1 MDGDLLGLDG
11 PAVDVSNVATTTTAA
26 AAAAEA
32 AATTTTTTDLAEH
45 NGNGDAIAIDLLT
58 GSPIKKQ
65 ESRPTLTSLPALL
78 SSSSDV
84 LSSGER
90 DTTATAFSLP
100 STLETDTDNDDH
112 TVENAPVVLS
122 SSIMNGTMD
131 NNDNTP
137 FQPPESVVNLLDFAE
152 NGGSSGMNDG
162 KNVISEVSSETPST
176 QQNHHQEM
184 DLFTVDASVP
194 PMLSSTETNLLDH
207 PDSVAPVVDQ
217 KRNDDGFVDLFAPST
232 TLSVVPDASSTLMG
246 DGVSHMVDPLDAFST
261 SQQETSTQKNT
272 SNDNLDPFSDM
283 VQESS
288 MKSPE
293 PSLQQSTLS
302 AAPKEEPVATTTAA
316 ETSRDSPHDESIES
330 KEVPTNNV
338 TVESGTKTLASPLNG
353 NTVTETA
360 KPELETK
367 DNSTVDEEPQTVNGS
382 KQSQSSPDTNSQNTN
397 ATNKDTAEGIQKQV
411 TPIEPSTDQQR
422 IDAQGSET
430 IEKDR
435 DVDDLSNSKPS
446 SDLAVPTNAVTPT
459 KLELTV
465 SKEPASLQTLP
476 PPSPAPETSDEVVL
490 KQHIQLLEKEL
501 QAAHSLIMQL
511 QHHENVEEER
521 PGDAVMVELQANL
534 QQEMNRRA
542 EAENKMR
549 LAQAE
554 CQKLADEYKTFK
566 MESKASLDQLSKEL
580 ETLTTEKNEL
590 LREVEQ
596 IREERDE
603 QARKEMALTTRL
615 NAAKKKEAVKANA
628 AEHYEDQVEHL
639 QQQVEQYKNELESMT
654 AERNQLNHE
663 RTEWKNYAEKRTKQ
677 LETALNDEKK
687 LNDERKRKMKGFV
700 EAKTEEVR
708 AAKAEYVSLQTE
720 LDQTSHSLKEL
731 NQRYKQLHA
740 QWVQSQ
746 TRNRELQRDMTK
758 MKMDSEKMLKA
769 GGTLEARLSRSAQE
783 SEDHKNKR
791 IQAKNELMSV
801 LSQLEAER
809 AVNARL
815 QESLRMTF
823 TPKALSQQQTIK
835 EAIDE
840 FEGALHRL
848 SIRLGRPLPP
858 PLSSNGEL
866 QSNPMADNAS
876 EDGSVLSSD
885 FETLNDDG
893 GRGGSSNNLSE
904 INSNRVLQKLE
915 IETQRVSQSIVSF
928 SSSVER
934 MHALLEG
941 AGPRNC
947 TDVFSN
953 IFLSTQN
960 GPSEETTAM
969 TGERRPTRRN
979 ESRYGRVPGTL
990 ARCAEARCYTIRRL
1004 KMKEQ
1009 TAPEKRRKRNSTRVG
1024 CSFQV
1029 SFTYIN
1035 YKEKKTDKA
1044 IRINSSTCYRHS
1056 NGCCPS
1062 SSQLIIERQKRK
1074 AGQVAT
1080 VAQDGGWGNGDA
1092 EEPLA
1097 AQEETVEQ
1105 QAATVSFPA
1114 GKMNLREMLQISQDF
1129 AYSINKVT
1137 AKIKQELLQGNRYCQ
1152 WKFGSN

>member
-11 PAVDVSNVATTTTAA
+11 PAVDVSNTTAA
-26 AAAAEA
+26 AAAATA
-32 AATTTTTTDLAEH
+32 TTTTDLAEQ
-45 NGNGDAIAIDLLT
+45 NGNGDAIAFDLLT
-58 GSPIKKQ
+58 GSPIRQ
-65 ESRPTLTSLPALL
+65 ESRPTLTSLPAS

-90 DTTATAFSLP
+90 DTTATSVSLP
-100 STLETDTDNDDH
+100 STLETDTTLAFATPALHTDTDNDDH
-112 TVENAPVVLS
+112 TTENSPVLS
-122 SSIMNGTMD
+122 SSVMNGTKD
-131 NNDNTP
+131 DDNTS
-137 FQPPESVVNLLDFAE
+137 FQPQESVANLLHFAE
-152 NGGSSGMNDG
+152 NGGSGVNDG
-162 KNVISEVSSETPST
+162 KNVVLEASSETPST
-176 QQNHHQEM
+176 QPNHQEM
-184 DLFTVDASVP
+184 DLLNASAP
-194 PMLSSTETNLLDH
+194 PLLTSTETKLLDH

-217 KRNDDGFVDLFAPST
+217 KRNDEGLVDLFAPST
-232 TLSVVPDASSTLMG
+232 AVSVVADASSTSMG
-246 DGVSHMVDPLDAFST
+246 DGVSTVVDPSFDAFST
-261 SQQETSTQKNT
+261 SQQEPSTQKNT
-272 SNDNLDPFSDM
+272 SNNNLADPFSDM
-283 VQESS
+283 MQESS
-288 MKSPE
+288 MRSSE
-293 PSLQQSTLS
+293 PSLQQSTS
-302 AAPKEEPVATTTAA
+302 PAAPKEPLATTTTAA
-316 ETSRDSPHDESIES
+316 ERSKNSPQDESIEA

-338 TVESGTKTLASPLNG
+338 EEKSVGKASQLTAGEETVESGTETLASHLNG
-353 NTVTETA
+353 DTITESA
-360 KPELETK
+360 KPEVETK
-367 DNSTVDEEPQTVNGS
+367 DNSVVAEEPQIANRSTH
-382 KQSQSSPDTNSQNTN
+382 SQSSPDNNSKNTN
-397 ATNKDTAEGIQKQV
+397 ATNKDTAEGIQKQI
-411 TPIEPSTDQQR
+411 TTIEPSTDQQC
-422 IDAQGSET
+422 IDAQGIET

-446 SDLAVPTNAVTPT
+446 SDLAVSTNAVTPT

-501 QAAHSLIMQL
+501 QAAHALIMQL

-554 CQKLADEYKTFK
+554 CQKLADEYKTFN

-580 ETLTTEKNEL
+580 ETVTTEKNEL

-663 RTEWKNYAEKRTKQ
+663 LTEWKNYAEKRTKQ

-731 NQRYKQLHA
+731 NQRYKQLHS

-848 SIRLGRPLPP
+848 SIRLERPLPP

-893 GRGGSSNNLSE
+893 SRVGSSNNLSE

-915 IETQRVSQSIVSF
+915 VETQRVSQSIVSF

-953 IFLSTQN
+953 LFLSTQN
-960 GPSEETTAM
+960 GPNEETTAM

-990 ARCAEARCYTIRRL
+990 AY
-1004 KMKEQ
+1004 
-1009 TAPEKRRKRNSTRVG
+1009 
-1024 CSFQV
+1024 
-1029 SFTYIN
+1029 
-1035 YKEKKTDKA
+1035 
-1044 IRINSSTCYRHS
+1044 
-1056 NGCCPS
+1056 
-1062 SSQLIIERQKRK
+1062 
-1074 AGQVAT
+1074 
-1080 VAQDGGWGNGDA
+1080 
-1092 EEPLA
+1092 
-1097 AQEETVEQ
+1097 
-1105 QAATVSFPA
+1105 
-1114 GKMNLREMLQISQDF
+1114 
-1129 AYSINKVT
+1129 
-1137 AKIKQELLQGNRYCQ
+1137 QG
-1152 WKFGSN
+1152 